1 MDQPMTAR
9 DSRELADHIR
19 RQERVAKEMVAVRAA
34 ELIAD
39 FEAQMSRIYAW
50 DEEEV
55 WAEAKKSV
63 DAVMAL
69 ANQAIGARCRELGI
83 PPSYAPRLHHYWG
96 SRGENADPRRRVEL
110 RKTALSR
117 IDALAKQAK
126 VQISARSVEI
136 QRDLLSGRLTTEAGQ
151 TFLAAM
157 PTAEALMPALNVRA
171 MLPSDLAARL
181 QIVSIADGDED

>member
-1 MDQPMTAR
+1 MTVR

-50 DEEEV
+50 DDEEV
-55 WAEAKKSV
+55 WAEAKKSA
-63 DAVMAL
+63 DAVMVL
-69 ANQAIGARCRELGI
+69 ANEAIAARCRELGI
-83 PPSYAPRLHHYWG
+83 PPAYAPRLNHYWAG
-96 SRGENADPRRRVEL
+96 RWENADPSRRVEL
-110 RKTALSR
+110 RRTALSR

-151 TFLAAM
+151 AFLAAM